1 MNLMKLQQ
9 LSVIIIISIWVI
21 FFFNFYTKFILLV
34 FDKEEN
40 PYKLNEILTK
50 NKFQDSLITHKN
62 YVSKRSISDSNANI
76 RYLNSDQNDKKIIII
91 ADDNHIINN
100 ANKRIISSIC
110 KEKKLDYEIISCDDG
125 MDILKFILDEN
136 IFDHINAHY

>member
-1 MNLMKLQQ
+1 MKLQQ

-110 KEKKLDYEIISCDDG
+110 KEKKLDYEIISCDG
-125 MDILKFILDEN
+125 PSIVI
-136 IFDHINAHY
+136 ITVITVTTVVS